1 MSFVIAC
8 TKGGKTYG
16 VSSFNGSFDLIPL
29 DSNSALS
36 KVHNYPQRVIA
47 NKILNWIQD
56 NDDTFSEYELSVQDY
71 AKFLR

>member
-16 VSSFNGSFDLIPL
+16 VSSFDGSFDLIPL

-56 NDDTFSEYELSVQDY
+56 NN
-71 AKFLR
+71 AKGFGGLVIETVSFNVKN